1 MWPLLC
7 TTITDVCIAQ
17 QFWSFV
23 KKITELV
30 ELDPAIIQHNKFA
43 QFSMRFD
50 LKFFLSQ
57 LSLMVILRA
66 RNWGGL
72 NVKMSITSKKRYQQ
86 RSQLCKSWPWL
97 LRSGCLTDWEEIMI
111 LTSFLHV
118 CRCSLAKI
126 GSRWKSQTTERLQ
139 VHSSRKSG
147 SRRWSPRRRSRALW
161 RSRAGTLCN
170 KVSWQHQK
178 LWPGLNVSGW
188 SSKTCFSQ
196 IQYL

>member
-1 MWPLLC
+1 MKKSVLYKASKCGLC
-7 TTITDVCIAQ
+7 YVQLSRMCALHNN
-17 QFWSFV
+17 FGRLS
-23 KKITELV
+23 KKLQNLSNLT
-30 ELDPAIIQHNKFA
+30 QHNKFA

-111 LTSFLHV
+111 LTRVLHV

-147 SRRWSPRRRSRALW
+147 SRRWSSRRWSRALW

-170 KVSWQHQK
+170 KVSWQH
-178 LWPGLNVSGW
+178 
-188 SSKTCFSQ
+188 
-196 IQYL
+196 